1 MKSPAP
7 AWLACGLALL
17 ALPLLAFA
25 PETYPRLVVPAR
37 EVPVPNTVSPELQ
50 KLIATPV
57 PPLTPMPT
65 TAPGWKELQRQS
77 DADGEKLARAAAELL
92 GVKVEATEV
101 AGVKCYRV
109 TPREVASP

>member
-25 PETYPRLVVPAR
+25 PEIYPRLVVPAR
-37 EVPVPNTVSPELQ
+37 EVPVPDTVSPELQ

-77 DADGEKLARAAAELL
+77 DADGGEIGPCR
-92 GVKVEATEV
+92 GRV
-101 AGVKCYRV
+101 AG
-109 TPREVASP
+109 RES